1 MKRHPA
7 AAECCGTR
15 VIDSLG
21 SKCRVWGVDRT
32 RDCCLDKMPSFQ
44 CSVSVIARIICVWN
58 ISITNE
64 FELKVLT
71 AGLVLK
77 IQSSVSSPV

>member
-1 MKRHPA
+1 MGP
-7 AAECCGTR
+7 E
-15 VIDSLG
+15 SLTLWGPSVG
-21 SKCRVWGVDRT
+21 SGEKMDRT

-64 FELKVLT
+64 LELKVLT